1 MKNDGVLLAC
11 DRDEGR
17 VEMLSDNLKRL
28 GVEIARAIRHD
39 WTKQTLEGQAPF
51 DRILIDVPC
60 SNTGVMR
67 RRVDLRWRLT
77 PDDFPRMAAEQFR
90 IAREIVPLLKRS
102 GVLVYSTC
110 SLEPEENE
118 EVVNAILKEFPFLR
132 LDEQK
137 SVVPFRDGFD
147 GAYAAKLIRQL

>member
-1 MKNDGVLLAC
+1 MSL
-11 DRDEGR
+11 
-17 VEMLSDNLKRL
+17 MLKR
-28 GVEIARAIRHD
+28 
-39 WTKQTLEGQAPF
+39 
-51 DRILIDVPC
+51 
-60 SNTGVMR
+60 N
-67 RRVDLRWRLT
+67 
-77 PDDFPRMAAEQFR
+77 
-90 IAREIVPLLKRS
+90 